1 MSRTFR
7 PLYNFLIETF
17 NEAELRRF
25 VATYYPDLAEEIS
38 ARRVSRAE
46 LTTEVVDSLSRNHA
60 VGGALF
66 AALVEMRP
74 RLGARIEEL
83 KRALASAEA
92 VEAVP
97 TVAARTESRQLDVMF
112 VAANPVALPELQL
125 SAEARRI
132 EDKLRGTPGEHRIDI
147 RYCWSAGPD
156 SMIDMLYRGVPDVLH
171 FAGHGAMN
179 GAMLLQTVEGTAHP
193 VTPDALAALLGARP
207 QRPRM
212 IVLNACY
219 SVVMAQALLPLVD
232 AVIGMRA
239 AVEDVAARA
248 FAVEFYRAIG
258 HEYPIKRAFDA
269 ARAAL
274 RVHNLA
280 NDDLPQLDVRG
291 IDARTYRLI

>member
-1 MSRTFR
+1 
-7 PLYNFLIETF
+7 LIETF

-156 SMIDMLYRGVPDVLH
+156 SMIDMLYRGVPDVLQRWCRSSRSRSWRARLRGDH
-171 FAGHGAMN
+171 GRAGVERRGGA
-179 GAMLLQTVEGTAHP
+179 GV
-193 VTPDALAALLGARP
+193 
-207 QRPRM
+207 
-212 IVLNACY
+212 
-219 SVVMAQALLPLVD
+219 
-232 AVIGMRA
+232 RA
-239 AVEDVAARA
+239 AGRAPLLRAR
-248 FAVEFYRAIG
+248 G
-258 HEYPIKRAFDA
+258 
-269 ARAAL
+269 
-274 RVHNLA
+274 
-280 NDDLPQLDVRG
+280 
-291 IDARTYRLI
+291 